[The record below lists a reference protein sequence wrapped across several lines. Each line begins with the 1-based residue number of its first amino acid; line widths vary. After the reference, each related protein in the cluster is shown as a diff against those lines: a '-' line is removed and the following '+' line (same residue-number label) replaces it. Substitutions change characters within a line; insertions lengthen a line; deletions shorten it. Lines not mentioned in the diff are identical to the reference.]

1 MVRALKTGAMSKQ
14 PVETNEWRRSPRRVR
29 VHFGGVR
36 VADSA
41 RTMLLRQHGFLPVY
55 YFPAEDVRTDLLVT
69 TDHTTRSPYKGT
81 ASYWHLQTPDRT
93 ARFAVWSYAQPKPDS
108 PDTRGYYGF
117 DWHSMDAW
125 YEEDER
131 LHVHA
136 RDPLLRVDALC
147 STRRVRVEIGGAVI
161 AESRRPVLL
170 FETGLV
176 TRYYLPPA
184 DVRQDLLCPSPTY
197 TLCPYKGRA
206 RYYRLELDGTRYE
219 DIAWQYAR
227 PLPSILAVASH
238 LAFWNER
245 EDTII
250 YVDGEPIQRLGVR
263 ESGDGGE
270 LLPPSREFWSEPPP
284 AAMKGR
290 APAERQLPAARPN
303 RRAEGPPD
311 SVMNMDIERA
321 GGRPDEWLEQG

>member
-1 MVRALKTGAMSKQ
+1 MWNQ
-14 PVETNEWRRSPRRVR
+14 PAETNEWRRSPRRVH

-41 RTMLLRQHGFLPVY
+41 RAMLLRQHGFLPIY
-55 YFPAEDVRTDLLVT
+55 YFPAEDVCTDLLVPTEYT
-69 TDHTTRSPYKGT
+69 THSPYKGT
-81 ASYWHLQTPDRT
+81 ASYWHLRT
-93 ARFAVWSYAQPKPDS
+93 AERTAQFAVWGYARPNPGS

-131 LHVHA
+131 IYVHA
-136 RDPLLRVDALC
+136 RDPMLRVDALH
-147 STRRVRVEIGGAVI
+147 STRRLRVDIGGATI
-161 AESRRPVLL
+161 AESSRPVLL

-184 DVRQDLLCPSPTY
+184 DVREDLLQPSPTY

-206 RYYRLELDGTRYE
+206 RYYHLELGGVRYE
-219 DIAWQYAR
+219 DVAWQYAC
-227 PLPSILAVASH
+227 PLPAVAAVAGH

-245 EDTII
+245 EDTTI
-250 YVDGEPIQRLGVR
+250 YVDGEPIARLGVR
-263 ESGDGGE
+263 ESGEGGE
-270 LLPPSREFWSEPPP
+270 LLPPSREYWGEPPP
-284 AAMKGR
+284 TAMKGS
-290 APAERQLPAARPN
+290 ALAERQLRGARPN

-311 SVMNMDIERA
+311 GVMDMSIERA
-321 GGRPDEWLEQG
+321 GGRPDDWLEQG

>member
-55 YFPAEDVRTDLLVT
+55 YFPAEDVRTELLVP
-69 TDHTTRSPYKGT
+69 TDYTTRSPYKGT
-81 ASYWHLQTPDRT
+81 ASYWHLQTPERT
-93 ARFAVWSYAQPKPDS
+93 ARFAVWSYLQPKPGS

-131 LHVHA
+131 VYVHA
-136 RDPLLRVDALC
+136 RDPLLRVDALR
-147 STRRVRVEIGGAVI
+147 SSRQVRVEIEGTRV
-161 AESRRPVLL
+161 AESSRPVLL

-176 TRYYLPPA
+176 TRYYLPPE
-184 DVRQDLLCPSPTY
+184 DVRQELLRPSPRPTPSAP
-197 TLCPYKGRA
+197 TRAAPATTTWSLAPSVIRGRRVAVRAPSARDRWRSPGISHTGTSARTPRSSSTANRSKG
-206 RYYRLELDGTRYE
+206 
-219 DIAWQYAR
+219 
-227 PLPSILAVASH
+227 
-238 LAFWNER
+238 
-245 EDTII
+245 
-250 YVDGEPIQRLGVR
+250 LGLR
-263 ESGDGGE
+263 ESGEGGE
-270 LLPPSREFWSEPPP
+270 VLPPSREYWTEPPP

-290 APAERQLPAARPN
+290 DPAERQIPG
-303 RRAEGPPD
+303 RAPQPP
-311 SVMNMDIERA
+311 
-321 GGRPDEWLEQG
+321 GGRAAG

>member
-1 MVRALKTGAMSKQ
+1 M
-14 PVETNEWRRSPRRVR
+14 
-29 VHFGGVR
+29 HFGGIR
-36 VADSA
+36 VADSVRA
-41 RTMLLRQHGFLPVY
+41 MLLRQHGFLPVY
-55 YFPAEDVRTDLLVT
+55 YFPAEDVRTDLLVPTDYT
-69 TDHTTRSPYKGT
+69 TQSPYKGT
-81 ASYWHLQTPDRT
+81 ASYWHLETPERT
-93 ARFAVWSYAQPKPDS
+93 AQFAVWSYPRPKSGS
-108 PDTRGYYGF
+108 PDTSGYYGF

-136 RDPLLRVDALC
+136 RDPLLRVDALR
-147 STRRVRVEIGGAVI
+147 SARRVRVEVAGATV

-184 DVRQDLLCPSPTY
+184 DVRDDLLRPSSTY

-206 RYYRLELDGTRYE
+206 RYYHLELDGTRYA
-219 DIAWQYAR
+219 DAAWQYAR
-227 PLPSILAVASH
+227 PLPAVAAVAGR

-245 EDTII
+245 EDTAVF
-250 YVDGEPIQRLGVR
+250 VDGEPLERLGVR

-270 LLPPSREFWSEPPP
+270 RLPPSREFWPEPPP
-284 AAMKGR
+284 AAMRGR
-290 APAERQLPAARPN
+290 APAERQMPAARPN

-311 SVMNMDIERA
+311 GVMDLNVERA
-321 GGRPDEWLEQG
+321 GGRPDEWLKQG

>member
-1 MVRALKTGAMSKQ
+1 MST
-14 PVETNEWRRSPRRVR
+14 PRTETNEWRRSPRRVR
-29 VHFGGVR
+29 VRLGGVW
-36 VADSA
+36 VADSTRA
-41 RTMLLRQHGFLPVY
+41 MLLRQHGFLPVY
-55 YFPAEDVRTDLLVT
+55 YFPAQDVRRDLFVPTDYT
-69 TDHTTRSPYKGT
+69 THSPYKGT
-81 ASYWHLQTPDRT
+81 ASYWHLRT
-93 ARFAVWSYAQPKPDS
+93 AERSARFAVWSYARPKPGS

-131 LHVHA
+131 VHVHA
-136 RDPLLRVDALC
+136 RDPMVRVDALR
-147 STRRVRVEIGGAVI
+147 STRRVRVEIAGAAI

-184 DVRQDLLCPSPTY
+184 DVRQELLSPST
-197 TLCPYKGRA
+197 TFTMCPYKGRA
-206 RYYRLELDGTRYE
+206 RYHHLDLDGARFE
-219 DIAWQYAR
+219 DVAWQYAR
-227 PLPSILAVASH
+227 PLPPVAAIAGH

-245 EDTII
+245 EHTTIH
-250 YVDGEPIQRLGVR
+250 VDGEPAEGLGVR

-270 LLPPSREFWSEPPP
+270 LLPSWYEYWTEPPP
-284 AAMKGR
+284 AAMKD
-290 APAERQLPAARPN
+290 APEAGSQIPAARPN

-311 SVMNMDIERA
+311 GVMNLAIERA

>member
-1 MVRALKTGAMSKQ
+1 MSKSA
-14 PVETNEWRRSPRRVR
+14 VETNEWRRSRRRVR
-29 VHFGGVR
+29 VHFAGID
-36 VADSA
+36 VADSD
-41 RTMLLRQHGFLPVY
+41 RTMLLRQHGFLPIY
-55 YFPAEDVRTDLLVT
+55 YFPARDVRTDLLVP
-69 TDHTTRSPYKGT
+69 TDYSTRSPYKGT
-81 ASYWHLQTPDRT
+81 ASYWHLQTPERT
-93 ARFAVWSYAQPKPDS
+93 ARFAVWSYAQPRPGS

-125 YEEDER
+125 YEEDEL

-136 RDPLLRVDALC
+136 RDPLLRVDALR
-147 STRRVRVEIGGAVI
+147 SARHVRVEAAGATI

-184 DVRQDLLCPSPTY
+184 DVRQDLLRPSRTY

-206 RYYRLELDGTRYE
+206 RYHHLELGGARYE
-219 DIAWQYAR
+219 DIAWQYLR
-227 PLPSILAVASH
+227 PLPAIAAVAGH

-245 EDTII
+245 EDTTIF
-250 YVDGEPIQRLGVR
+250 VDGAPLERLGER

-270 LLPPSREFWSEPPP
+270 LLPPSREFWGEPPP
-284 AAMKGR
+284 TAMKGR
-290 APAERQLPAARPN
+290 PPAERQLPAARPN

-311 SVMNMDIERA
+311 GVMDMDIERA

>member
-1 MVRALKTGAMSKQ
+1 MSKGQ
-14 PVETNEWRRSPRRVR
+14 GETNEWRRSPRRVH

-41 RTMLLRQHGFLPVY
+41 CAMLLRQHGFLPIY
-55 YFPAEDVRTDLLVT
+55 YFPAEDVCTDLLVPTEYT
-69 TDHTTRSPYKGT
+69 THSPYKGT
-81 ASYWHLQTPDRT
+81 ASYWHLRT
-93 ARFAVWSYAQPKPDS
+93 AERTAQFAVWSYARPNPGS

-136 RDPLLRVDALC
+136 RDPLLRVDALR
-147 STRRVRVEIGGAVI
+147 STRQLRVDIGGATI
-161 AESRRPVLL
+161 AESSRPVLL

-184 DVRQDLLCPSPTY
+184 DVREDLLQPSPTY

-206 RYYRLELDGTRYE
+206 CYYHLEFGGVRYE
-219 DIAWQYAR
+219 DVAWQYAS
-227 PLPSILAVASH
+227 PLPAVAAVAGH
-238 LAFWNER
+238 LAFWNEHA
-245 EDTII
+245 DTTIF
-250 YVDGEPIQRLGVR
+250 VEGEPLARLGLR

-270 LLPPSREFWSEPPP
+270 LLPPSREFWGEPPP
-284 AAMKGR
+284 AVMKGS
-290 APAERQLPAARPN
+290 ALTERQLPAARPN

-311 SVMNMDIERA
+311 GVMDMSTERA
-321 GGRPDEWLEQG
+321 GGRPDVWLEQS

>member
-1 MVRALKTGAMSKQ
+1 MVPVLNTGVMSKQ

-41 RTMLLRQHGFLPVY
+41 RTMLLRQHGFLPIY
-55 YFPAEDVRTDLLVT
+55 YFPAEDVRTDLLVPTGYT
-69 TDHTTRSPYKGT
+69 THSPYKGT
-81 ASYWHLQTPDRT
+81 ASYWHLQTPERT
-93 ARFAVWSYAQPKPDS
+93 ARFAVWSYLRPKPGS

-136 RDPLLRVDALC
+136 RDPLLRVDALH
-147 STRRVRVEIGGAVI
+147 STRRVRVEINGTVI

-176 TRYYLPPA
+176 TRYYLPPE
-184 DVRQDLLCPSPTY
+184 DVRQDLLRASETY

-206 RYYRLELDGTRYE
+206 RYYHLVLDGARYE
-219 DIAWQYAR
+219 DIVWQYVR
-227 PLPSILAVASH
+227 PLPSIAAVASH
-238 LAFWNER
+238 FAFWNER
-245 EDTII
+245 EDTAIF
-250 YVDGEPIQRLGVR
+250 VDGEPIERLGVR

-270 LLPPSREFWSEPPP
+270 LLPPSREFWGEPPP

-290 APAERQLPAARPN
+290 PPEERQLPAARPN

-311 SVMNMDIERA
+311 NVMDMSIERA

>member
-1 MVRALKTGAMSKQ
+1 M
-14 PVETNEWRRSPRRVR
+14 
-29 VHFGGVR
+29 
-36 VADSA
+36 
-41 RTMLLRQHGFLPVY
+41 
-55 YFPAEDVRTDLLVT
+55 
-69 TDHTTRSPYKGT
+69 
-81 ASYWHLQTPDRT
+81 
-93 ARFAVWSYAQPKPDS
+93 WSYPQPKPGS

-136 RDPLLRVDALC
+136 RDPLLRVDALR
-147 STRRVRVEIGGAVI
+147 SSRQVRVEVAGAKI
-161 AESRRPVLL
+161 AESSRPVLL

-176 TRYYLPPA
+176 TRYYLPPE
-184 DVRQDLLCPSPTY
+184 DVRQDLLRPSETC

-206 RYYRLELDGTRYE
+206 RYHHLELDGARYE

-227 PLPSILAVASH
+227 PLPSIAAVAGH

-245 EDTII
+245 EDTVI
-250 YVDGEPIQRLGVR
+250 YVDGEPIERLEVR

-270 LLPPSREFWSEPPP
+270 LLPPSREFWAEPPP

-290 APAERQLPAARPN
+290 DPAERQLPAARPN

-311 SVMNMDIERA
+311 GVMDMSIERT
-321 GGRPDEWLEQG
+321 GGRPDDWLEQG

>member
-1 MVRALKTGAMSKQ
+1 MH
-14 PVETNEWRRSPRRVR
+14 

-36 VADSA
+36 VADSD
-41 RTMLLRQHGFLPVY
+41 RTMLLRQHGFLPIY
-55 YFPAEDVRTDLLVT
+55 YFPAEDVRADLLVP
-69 TDHTTRSPYKGT
+69 TDYTTRSPYKGT
-81 ASYWHLQTPDRT
+81 ASYWHLRTPERT
-93 ARFAVWSYAQPKPDS
+93 ARFAVWSYLHPKPGS

-136 RDPLLRVDALC
+136 RDPQLRVDALR
-147 STRRVRVEIGGAVI
+147 STRHLRVEVAGTTI
-161 AESRRPVLL
+161 ADSRRPVLL

-176 TRYYLPPA
+176 TRYYLPPE
-184 DVRQDLLCPSPTY
+184 DVRQDLLRPSETY

-206 RYYRLELDGTRYE
+206 RYYHLELDGVRRE
-219 DIAWQYAR
+219 DVAWQYAR
-227 PLPSILAVASH
+227 PLPAIAALASH

-245 EDTII
+245 EDTTIF
-250 YVDGEPIQRLGVR
+250 VDGEPLERLGVR

-270 LLPPSREFWSEPPP
+270 LLPASREFWGEPPP

-290 APAERQLPAARPN
+290 PPAERQLPAARPN

-311 SVMNMDIERA
+311 GVMDMDIERA